1 MLTDYT
7 PPCAVPAPE
16 TDRLVT
22 VTPKGRAVPALY
34 AFLRALALL
43 DAADRAEA
51 CELLAEELVPIP
63 A

>member
-1 MLTDYT
+1 
-7 PPCAVPAPE
+7 
-16 TDRLVT
+16 
-22 VTPKGRAVPALY
+22 VTPKGRAVAALY
-34 AFLRALALL
+34 AFPRALALL